1 MTAAFAHLGI
11 SFGPVEGG
19 CFGFRRL
26 DDEHPDS
33 DSFATELLEE
43 RGVLIAPGRPFFSDP
58 ERGKRFVRIAFNR
71 PRDVIAVAR
80 ERLS

>member
-1 MTAAFAHLGI
+1 M
-11 SFGPVEGG
+11 
-19 CFGFRRL
+19 
-26 DDEHPDS
+26 
-33 DSFATELLEE
+33 
-43 RGVLIAPGRPFFSDP
+43 LIAPGRPFFSDP